1 MRFSFNGRA
10 ARGIVFALTAAL
22 ALPVDALAC
31 TQIYAGRNLTT
42 TGDTLVGRSEDYAS
56 RHAKAFG
63 VQAPMTN
70 PTYTSQ
76 EATAFSYTY
85 TGTTLRY
92 TYVRD
97 TAAEWDGDPMAY
109 AEAGV
114 NEKGVSVSATLTTGY
129 NDKIAAVDPCG
140 SDAQPDNPWGLG
152 EYNIAEIVL
161 GQATSARDGVVLL
174 GKICDEHGNYDLN
187 QILIS
192 DNTETWIFM
201 QLSGHQW
208 CAVKAPDDQ
217 VSVNPNMGRLKFAVD
232 LSDPDVC
239 LHSAD
244 MIDVAKKAGTW
255 DDAAQDV
262 ATAYGETESGAGQN
276 TRYAQGHAYFGD
288 VLEPGSDY
296 NTNDAGQVATIAD
309 PQLFFTP
316 ATERIDTYTMLRS
329 FAARG
334 EQVDA
339 LNANLNKSLY
349 AIGNNRTVETH
360 LFQIDHSLPAELATV
375 QWEALSR
382 SEFSV
387 AIPVYSALLTTV
399 DKNYYPEPA
408 DFDVTHQG
416 ASQREDSQ
424 AEAMKRDEGTVLDY
438 VFMDLNTL
446 AYNNRESVAPGVAAY
461 LKALQQELI
470 AQQVTVE
477 KDMVAAS
484 ADKRSELA
492 NEYFERATKSV
503 YTKADAL
510 LNEVRDYLE
519 AGNTSEPFAAS
530 DLYADGTLKTPVEYA
545 KPKDTDQP
553 ATTDPAGED
562 NGNSETPATE
572 ATELTITAQP
582 QSVTALQGEAVTLK
596 VEATAGDAPLSY
608 QWFKK
613 DALAASGSFAKARR
627 LPTDVPSGFLPIAGA
642 TSATLDVDTAQPGK
656 TDYVVAV
663 STEDGQRV
671 LSQVARVTV
680 NKNLAA
686 QGAQQGA
693 QHASAHST
701 PKTGDYFNVLVPI
714 ACAVGAAVIIAA
726 SVIMR
731 RKK

>member
-22 ALPVDALAC
+22 AFPVDALAC
-31 TQIYAGRNLTT
+31 TQIYAGRDLTT

-63 VQAPMTN
+63 VQLPMEN

-97 TAAEWDGDPMAY
+97 TAADWDGDPMAY
-109 AEAGV
+109 SEAGV

-129 NDKIAAVDPCG
+129 NDKIAKVDPCG
-140 SDAQPDNPWGLG
+140 SDAAPDNPWGLG
-152 EYNIAEIVL
+152 EYNIADIVL
-161 GQATSARDGVVLL
+161 GQATSARGGVELL
-174 GKICDEHGNYDLN
+174 GKICEEHGNYDLN

-208 CAVKAPDDQ
+208 CALRAPSNK

-232 LSDPDVC
+232 LNDPSVC

-244 MIDVAKKAGTW
+244 MVKVATEAGTW
-255 DDAAQDV
+255 DETAKDV
-262 ATAYGETESGAGQN
+262 ATAYGEAESGASQN
-276 TRYAQGHAYFGD
+276 TRYAQGHAYFGN
-288 VLEPGSDY
+288 VLQAGVDY
-296 NTNDAGQVATIAD
+296 TTTEDGQVATIAD

-316 ATERIDTYTMLRS
+316 KNTPIDTYTMIRS
-329 FAARG
+329 YAARG
-334 EQVDA
+334 EQVDS
-339 LNANLNKSLY
+339 LNANLHPNLY
-349 AIGNNRTVETH
+349 SIGNNRTVETH
-360 LFQIDHSLPAELATV
+360 LFQIDHALPAELATV

-387 AIPVYSALLTTV
+387 ALPVYSALLTKV
-399 DKNYYPEPA
+399 DTKYYPTSK

-416 ASQREDSQ
+416 ERQSEDSQ
-424 AEAMKRDEGTVLDY
+424 DVALKRDEGTVLDY

-470 AQQVTVE
+470 AQQDTVE
-477 KDMVAAS
+477 KDMLAAS
-484 ADKRSELA
+484 ADKRTELA
-492 NEYFERATKSV
+492 NEYFDRATKTV
-503 YTKADAL
+503 YTKADTL

-519 AGNTSEPFAAS
+519 AGNFEKPFSAS
-530 DLYADGTLKTPVEYA
+530 DLNADGTLKTSVEYA
-545 KPKDTDQP
+545 KTKDSTEEP
-553 ATTDPAGED
+553 TIDPGEKPD
-562 NGNSETPATE
+562 NPDTQVA
-572 ATELTITAQP
+572 ELTITGQP
-582 QSVTALQGEAVTLK
+582 QSVTALVGEPVTLT
-596 VEATAGDAPLSY
+596 VEATAGDAKLSY

-613 DALAASGSFAKARR
+613 DALAASGGAAKVRR
-627 LPTDVPSGFLPIAGA
+627 LPTDAPAGFVPIAGA
-642 TSATLDVDTAQPGK
+642 TNASLEVDTSNPSK
-656 TDYVVAV
+656 TDYVVVV
-663 STEDGQRV
+663 STPDGQRV
-671 LSQVARVTV
+671 LSQVARVTI
-680 NKNLAA
+680 NKNL
-686 QGAQQGA
+686 GAHQNSRTSMQ
-693 QHASAHST
+693 ST
-701 PKTGDYFNVLVPI
+701 PKTGDYFNIFIP
-714 ACAVGAAVIIAA
+714 VGCMIAAVVIIGTA
-726 SVIMR
+726 VYVR